1 MSKMW
6 TIFKYEYAAVVKKK
20 SFIIGLLLTPAIMA
34 AFILIP
40 RLMADKKASETE
52 RVAVIDASGLSIGT
66 HFSEALRT
74 YKLPKT
80 ETDYYAAT
88 VFEVSPSDPGRF
100 QVLVDS
106 LNQMIG
112 DEEMK
117 YGMVIKDGNLE
128 DSSVYLVT
136 NNDDFVSINRFE
148 REISSI
154 LSSQRLQKSNVNLP
168 VDSVLNLTRNIDLSL
183 RNTKGETVSIES
195 KYFGMMIF
203 VMMMYIMILTYGMQ
217 VMRSVIEEKSTRIME
232 VLISSVSP
240 FQLMMGKVL
249 GLGAATFT
257 SVAVWV
263 VLGGGLYLV
272 GGSMGVAMD
281 NSIGV
286 VAFNPVVVLAFVL
299 FLISGYVLYS
309 TVYAVIGSLV
319 TSEKE
324 AQNFHFPIIISLL
337 LPIFVGMRVMQEPN
351 SMMAVVLSFI
361 PIFTPTMMMMRV
373 CFIAPGA
380 VDSSG
385 IILQVLLGFVLVVV
399 TTMGTIWLSAKIFR
413 VGVLMYGKRPT
424 LAEVIKWI
432 RY

>member
-1 MSKMW
+1 MW

-136 NNDDFVSINRFE
+136 NNDDFVTINRFE
-148 REISSI
+148 REISAL

-168 VDSVLNLTRNIDLSL
+168 VDSVLSLTHSIDLSL
-183 RNTKGETVSIES
+183 RNTKGESISIES

-272 GGSMGVAMD
+272 GGSMGVQMD

-299 FLISGYVLYS
+299 FLVSGYVLYS

>member
-1 MSKMW
+1 
-6 TIFKYEYAAVVKKK
+6 
-20 SFIIGLLLTPAIMA
+20 
-34 AFILIP
+34 
-40 RLMADKKASETE
+40 
-52 RVAVIDASGLSIGT
+52 
-66 HFSEALRT
+66 
-74 YKLPKT
+74 
-80 ETDYYAAT
+80 
-88 VFEVSPSDPGRF
+88 
-100 QVLVDS
+100 
-106 LNQMIG
+106 
-112 DEEMK
+112 
-117 YGMVIKDGNLE
+117 
-128 DSSVYLVT
+128 
-136 NNDDFVSINRFE
+136 
-148 REISSI
+148 
-154 LSSQRLQKSNVNLP
+154 
-168 VDSVLNLTRNIDLSL
+168 
-183 RNTKGETVSIES
+183 
-195 KYFGMMIF
+195 
-203 VMMMYIMILTYGMQ
+203 
-217 VMRSVIEEKSTRIME
+217 
-232 VLISSVSP
+232 
-240 FQLMMGKVL
+240 
-249 GLGAATFT
+249 
-257 SVAVWV
+257 
-263 VLGGGLYLV
+263 
-272 GGSMGVAMD
+272 MGVQMD

-299 FLISGYVLYS
+299 FLVSGYVLYS

>member
-1 MSKMW
+1 
-6 TIFKYEYAAVVKKK
+6 
-20 SFIIGLLLTPAIMA
+20 
-34 AFILIP
+34 
-40 RLMADKKASETE
+40 
-52 RVAVIDASGLSIGT
+52 
-66 HFSEALRT
+66 
-74 YKLPKT
+74 
-80 ETDYYAAT
+80 
-88 VFEVSPSDPGRF
+88 
-100 QVLVDS
+100 
-106 LNQMIG
+106 
-112 DEEMK
+112 
-117 YGMVIKDGNLE
+117 
-128 DSSVYLVT
+128 
-136 NNDDFVSINRFE
+136 
-148 REISSI
+148 
-154 LSSQRLQKSNVNLP
+154 
-168 VDSVLNLTRNIDLSL
+168 
-183 RNTKGETVSIES
+183 
-195 KYFGMMIF
+195 
-203 VMMMYIMILTYGMQ
+203 
-217 VMRSVIEEKSTRIME
+217 ME

-272 GGSMGVAMD
+272 GGSMGVQMD

-299 FLISGYVLYS
+299 FLVSGYVLYS